1 MNNAE
6 YWARRFKIM
15 EDSIKDQAYDYAI
28 NLEEQ
33 FDRAIAQIDTQMRA
47 WYQRFAD
54 NNGISW
60 AEAQRLLTTDELKEF
75 RWTVQEYIKYGKEHA
90 ITGAWAKEL
99 ENASARVHISRLDS
113 LKVQLRQQAE
123 A

>member
-1 MNNAE
+1 MNNAD

-15 EDSIKDQAYDYAI
+15 EDRLKDQAYDYAK

-47 WYQRFAD
+47 WYQRFAI
-54 NNGISW
+54 NNSVSW

-113 LKVQLRQQAE
+113 LKV
-123 A
+123 